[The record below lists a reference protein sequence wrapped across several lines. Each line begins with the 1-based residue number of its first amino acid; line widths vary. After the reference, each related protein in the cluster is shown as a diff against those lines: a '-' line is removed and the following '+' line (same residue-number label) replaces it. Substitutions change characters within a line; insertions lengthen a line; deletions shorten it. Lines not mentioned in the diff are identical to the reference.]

1 MNLRHFLAGLLA
13 IPTFAALLPVVACD
27 SAAAKVECCPID
39 EPSCNCT
46 DMGGTPAADGTC
58 RPGLCDA
65 PPPMFKRYIDENG
78 CPALKTVPYDGVD
91 CNAPRDAG
99 YDAGQD
105 AQPDAPASDAQPDA
119 IADARDADA
128 ATTDAGAP

>member
-1 MNLRHFLAGLLA
+1 VRAPLRAILAASVFAVLA
-13 IPTFAALLPVVACD
+13 PLAACD
-27 SAAAKVECCPID
+27 AGSGVACCPID

-91 CNAPRDAG
+91 CNAAPDAG
-99 YDAGQD
+99 SDAGQD
-105 AQPDAPASDAQPDA
+105 AQPDADASHDASSDASDASPQDGA
-119 IADARDADA
+119 
-128 ATTDAGAP
+128 TDAGAP